1 MARSTRA
8 PFWCDNNGPR
18 AAKYWKRQA
27 NKKVRKAHNVPDG
40 MVYQKFYCSWN
51 IHDYKFYDGDKGSKA
66 RRK

>member
-8 PFWCDNNGPR
+8 PFWCDNNGPG

-27 NKKVRKAHNVPDG
+27 NKKARKTPVMADG
-40 MVYQKFYCSWN
+40 MAYRKVYCSWN
-51 IHDYKFYDGDKGSKA
+51 IHDYKWYDSDRSSKA